1 MQKVSMCHLVWYRTT
16 AAVIKHW
23 VSRQKSSPKTALV
36 CISVTQFFQ
45 VFARKRSFMRG
56 VLAQA
61 VLHTKP
67 SQYSIQTRI
76 MIFYV
81 TSKKNLCATDF
92 VHHFAMQ
99 TLSVLLVQNEKT
111 FIYLDLH
118 HLSHTVT
125 HCHTLM

>member
-1 MQKVSMCHLVWYRTT
+1 M
-16 AAVIKHW
+16 
-23 VSRQKSSPKTALV
+23 

>member
-1 MQKVSMCHLVWYRTT
+1 
-16 AAVIKHW
+16 
-23 VSRQKSSPKTALV
+23 
-36 CISVTQFFQ
+36 
-45 VFARKRSFMRG
+45 MRG

-99 TLSVLLVQNEKT
+99 TLSVLLVQNEEP
-111 FIYLDLH
+111 FIHLDLH
-118 HLSHTVT
+118 HVT
-125 HCHTLM
+125 HFNVAEKLCLVIKICNNA